1 MRNDLPPGAVRWRR
15 HRSTRTLAG
24 KLVVVASVIGP
35 VLLIVLAIW
44 IAVTAVRYVIGIE

>member
-15 HRSTRTLAG
+15 HRSTRNLAG
-24 KLVVVASVIGP
+24 LIAFAVGVVGP

-44 IAVTAVRYVIGIE
+44 IAVTAVRYVIEIE